1 MRHVSSLEQPQST
14 ARDSYLPLQVWCG
27 CGRTLLAKEQQ
38 RMRGE
43 YEQRLRDLESER
55 LTAEHDKAKV
65 RRPFCQLPCSCYVF
79 KINSGANALHIVTKL
94 RCAAI
99 AARC

>member
-1 MRHVSSLEQPQST
+1 MPVRAYYTFSVQRSHAPSLEQPQGT
-14 ARDSYLPLQVWCG
+14 AGDRYLPLQVGCG

-38 RMRGE
+38 RMRSE

-65 RRPFCQLPCSCYVF
+65 RRSFCQLACICNVI
-79 KINSGANALHIVTKL
+79 K
-94 RCAAI
+94 
-99 AARC
+99 